1 MRNQDIIHSWNCC
14 LPSWSSP
21 VYSLA
26 SFCQLHTL
34 KTLLNLSTSP
44 HFASGVVEQATL
56 GLVSQQ
62 EYYWSSMQNFL
73 LQAPSPTICD
83 PHIWPLK
90 TFPSLPLSETQGLMR
105 PDHHSPVQ
113 PRVAPLSHQLAFFKL
128 LLLSFCSGQLA
139 FLKFLWWVCLCSP
152 QGLTHGTLSA
162 PGAWPTCSSPRY
174 QVNSYSHWDGNW
186 TIISSKVPWQSG

>member
-44 HFASGVVEQATL
+44 HFASGAVEQATL
-56 GLVSQQ
+56 VLVSQQ
-62 EYYWSSMQNFL
+62 ECYWSSMQNFL

-90 TFPSLPLSETQGLMR
+90 TFPSLPLSETQGLMW

-113 PRVAPLSHQLAFFKL
+113 PRVAPLSH
-128 LLLSFCSGQLA
+128 QLA

-152 QGLTHGTLSA
+152 QGLTHGGSL
-162 PGAWPTCSSPRY
+162 SPRCLA
-174 QVNSYSHWDGNW
+174 NLLFSHLPSELLF
-186 TIISSKVPWQSG
+186 TLRWQPDHYFPQRFLDSQARWGLRSLS